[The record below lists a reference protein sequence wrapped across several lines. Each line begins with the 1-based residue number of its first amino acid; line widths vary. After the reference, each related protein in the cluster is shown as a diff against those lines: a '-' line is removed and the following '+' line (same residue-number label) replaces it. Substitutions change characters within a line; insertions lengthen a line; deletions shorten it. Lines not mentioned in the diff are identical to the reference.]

1 MLFQYVTKLNEVYC
15 TILKIDSVSNLSATD
30 ILKASSFNKKR
41 ETDKKYETGYTKIE
55 TTMK

>member
-15 TILKIDSVSNLSATD
+15 TILKIDSEV
-30 ILKASSFNKKR
+30 KSFSDGHTKSFLLKKR